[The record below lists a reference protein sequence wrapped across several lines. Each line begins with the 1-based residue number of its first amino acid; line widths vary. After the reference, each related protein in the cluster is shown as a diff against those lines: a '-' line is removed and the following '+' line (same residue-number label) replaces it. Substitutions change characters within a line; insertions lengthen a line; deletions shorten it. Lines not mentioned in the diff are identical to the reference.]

1 MDSLLT
7 RASARVELRADGD
20 ISSTSARVATRPS
33 GIWPLVSTLGDFA
46 RAGLR
51 PSTPL
56 QRGIAAALAIKLLV
70 IIALRVFVFT
80 DGTRVIPTD
89 HAVARV
95 IGVER
100 R

>member
-1 MDSLLT
+1 MDTLPT
-7 RASARVELRADGD
+7 RASARVEWRADDD
-20 ISSTSARVATRPS
+20 IGAPSARVAAKTS
-33 GIWPLVSTLGDFA
+33 GIRALASTLGDFA
-46 RAGLR
+46 LAGLR

-56 QRGIAAALAIKLLV
+56 QRGIAAALAIKVLV